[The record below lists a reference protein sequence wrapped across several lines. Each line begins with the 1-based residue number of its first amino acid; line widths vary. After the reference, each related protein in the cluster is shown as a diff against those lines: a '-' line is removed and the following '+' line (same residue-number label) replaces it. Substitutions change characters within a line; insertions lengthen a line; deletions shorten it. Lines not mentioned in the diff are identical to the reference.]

1 MSLTMQPPLIEKN
14 VADVCRTVLDDA
26 TEDVLVVG
34 PSPTVVDGLVAMLA
48 DRENGPSVRLLATE
62 SVLKASVS
70 EFTDASVIADLVA
83 DESLS
88 LRMSAERLDGPLLV
102 TDDRV
107 VSLVTTDERTAGLAT
122 DDAAFVDAA
131 REAYTD
137 RWAAAEPFRLRTPPL
152 SRVQESLER
161 EFDEELAADFE
172 RMRIALAEADDDLDE
187 VDISLLAAARN
198 EALLYDISTWGEGVG
213 IASRATF
220 SRKKT
225 RLEEGGL
232 IETEKVPI
240 DVGRPR
246 LRLLLGDDR
255 LRGIDA
261 DEVVSVAVE
270 LLAAARQ

>member
-1 MSLTMQPPLIEKN
+1 MQPPLIEKN

-48 DRENGPSVRLLATE
+48 DRANGPSVRLLATE

-83 DESLS
+83 NESLS
-88 LRMSAERLDGPLLV
+88 LRMSTERLDGPLLV

-122 DDAAFVDAA
+122 DDASFVDAA
-131 REAYTD
+131 REEYTD
-137 RWAAAEPFRLRTPPL
+137 RWADAESFNLRTPPL

-187 VDISLLAAARN
+187 VDVSLLAAARN

-261 DEVVSVAVE
+261 DEVVSVAAE